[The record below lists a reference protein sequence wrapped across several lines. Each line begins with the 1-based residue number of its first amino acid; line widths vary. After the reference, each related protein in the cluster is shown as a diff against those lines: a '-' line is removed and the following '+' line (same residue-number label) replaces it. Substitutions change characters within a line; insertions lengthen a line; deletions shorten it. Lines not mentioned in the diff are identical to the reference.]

1 MTAAQLGHIGNVSS
15 DVQGQIDGK
24 AAAFSGTASR
34 AMATGAGGALEV
46 SSTTSQQ
53 LGWLSTVTSDVQVQI
68 DAAGGS
74 SVDLSNLNL
83 SGKLDIDSSNA
94 AVEMRKSGYGTTFKV
109 QAGNNYG
116 LIQYG
121 GCKCFMVPESNGN
134 GRIKFEGDLLQV
146 PAHSSTYPGQNQI
159 NSRGGFFYDTDND
172 RLMVRIGNDWRVVS
186 TEAP

>member
-1 MTAAQLGHIGNVSS
+1 MTS

-53 LGWLSTVTSDVQVQI
+53 LGWLSTVTSDVQIQI

-121 GCKCFMVPESNGN
+121 GCKQWMVPESGGN